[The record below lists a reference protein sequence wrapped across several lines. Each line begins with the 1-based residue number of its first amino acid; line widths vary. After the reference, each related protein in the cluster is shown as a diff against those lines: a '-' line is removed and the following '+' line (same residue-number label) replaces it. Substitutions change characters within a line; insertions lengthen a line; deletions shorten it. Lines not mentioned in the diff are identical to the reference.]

1 MKKLAILLIVATVI
15 ATGCKKLPE
24 FTSGNGSSGGGDTP
38 TVVTPTVTTVEAT
51 EITETFAMLN
61 GVITNYDANYT
72 YETGF
77 YFGTTETLDSFISA
91 DDFGHGTFGTKFAG
105 LTANTTYYYKAYA
118 IISGASHENA
128 GYGDVKSFTTA
139 GGNNL
144 TVTTIAASEI
154 TSTSAVLN
162 GQISNFGN
170 DASEYLCVFSWGT
183 ETLSNSTNIVECLS
197 DGKFKLKLS
206 GLDANTTY
214 KFQAYAK
221 KAYTNDDWVYGEIME
236 FTTSSGGSGSA
247 PEGAINGIFT
257 INENGDHVYFSKGN
271 LQYQASTN
279 IWRFAENQWDYIGN
293 KNSSISSTYDGWI
306 DLFGWGTGNNPTN
319 SSTSY
324 SDYGTFND
332 WGNNPISNGG
342 NAGNTWHTLTN
353 DEWTYV
359 FNTRNRDTDFRYAK
373 ATVYNKKGVI
383 LLPDDWSSSYYDLI
397 NLNNS
402 EADFSGNI
410 ISLDDW
416 NTKFEANGAVF
427 LPAAGARNGTTNI
440 FSIGEDGFYWSS
452 TWAGAYYAYDIHY
465 YDGFL
470 GLNPSQY
477 AERYMGLSVRLVC
490 NAGN

>member
-77 YFGTTETLDSFISA
+77 YFGTTDTLDSFISA

-170 DASEYLCVFSWGT
+170 DASEYECAFYWGT
-183 ETLSNSTNIVECLS
+183 QTLYNYNNNVELMS
-197 DGKFKLKLS
+197 DGRFTLRLS
-206 GLDANTTY
+206 ELDSYSTY

-221 KAYTNDDWVYGEIME
+221 KALTNDEGVYGEIME
-236 FTTSSGGSGSA
+236 FTTSA
-247 PEGAINGIFT
+247 K
-257 INENGDHVYFSKGN
+257 V
-271 LQYQASTN
+271 
-279 IWRFAENQWDYIGN
+279 
-293 KNSSISSTYDGWI
+293 SSTM
-306 DLFGWGTGNNPTN
+306 P
-319 SSTSY
+319 
-324 SDYGTFND
+324 
-332 WGNNPISNGG
+332 
-342 NAGNTWHTLTN
+342 
-353 DEWTYV
+353 
-359 FNTRNRDTDFRYAK
+359 
-373 ATVYNKKGVI
+373 
-383 LLPDDWSSSYYDLI
+383 
-397 NLNNS
+397 
-402 EADFSGNI
+402 
-410 ISLDDW
+410 
-416 NTKFEANGAVF
+416 
-427 LPAAGARNGTTNI
+427 
-440 FSIGEDGFYWSS
+440 
-452 TWAGAYYAYDIHY
+452 
-465 YDGFL
+465 
-470 GLNPSQY
+470 
-477 AERYMGLSVRLVC
+477 
-490 NAGN
+490 

>member
-1 MKKLAILLIVATVI
+1 MKKLAILLIVAMVI

-170 DASEYLCVFSWGT
+170 DASEYECAFVWGT
-183 ETLSNSTNIVECLS
+183 GTPTNYNNNVELWT
-197 DGKFKLKLS
+197 DGKFNLALS
-206 GLDANTTY
+206 GLEANTTY
-214 KFQAYAK
+214 KFQAFAK
-221 KAYTNDDWVYGEIME
+221 KALTNDDGVYGEILE
-236 FTTSSGGSGSA
+236 FTTLGNDTIIFSESFENSQG
-247 PEGAINGIFT
+247 NFT
-257 INENGDHVYFSKGN
+257 IQDVMLSSDLAYVWKHDSNYGCMVASAFSAGQTYESENWLISPFINLSNINTAIMMFDQAAKFGSPQEFLSVMISTDYNGDQGTWTT
-271 LQYQASTN
+271 LN
-279 IWRFAENQWDYIGN
+279 INQWPTGNDYIFINSSANLTPYIGQNITIAFKYTSTSSIAPIWEVKNIVVSGN
-293 KNSSISSTYDGWI
+293 K
-306 DLFGWGTGNNPTN
+306 
-319 SSTSY
+319 
-324 SDYGTFND
+324 
-332 WGNNPISNGG
+332 
-342 NAGNTWHTLTN
+342 
-353 DEWTYV
+353 
-359 FNTRNRDTDFRYAK
+359 
-373 ATVYNKKGVI
+373 
-383 LLPDDWSSSYYDLI
+383 
-397 NLNNS
+397 
-402 EADFSGNI
+402 
-410 ISLDDW
+410 
-416 NTKFEANGAVF
+416 
-427 LPAAGARNGTTNI
+427 
-440 FSIGEDGFYWSS
+440 
-452 TWAGAYYAYDIHY
+452 
-465 YDGFL
+465 
-470 GLNPSQY
+470 
-477 AERYMGLSVRLVC
+477 
-490 NAGN
+490 